1 MKSLKAW
8 FPICV
13 IEEGAMAN
21 FSTSAMVKTW
31 VVGKTEDKVYSTKQ
45 EQALT
50 MLYNSGRQLLK

>member
-1 MKSLKAW
+1 
-8 FPICV
+8 
-13 IEEGAMAN
+13 MAN